1 MMGQVSIWTGI
12 NSSGKSTLLGQ
23 ILIEAINQN
32 FGVCAYSGEL
42 PAPVFR
48 SWIELQMAGPKYLDK
63 SYDELRQD
71 YTFHV
76 PMDIQKKL
84 RKWYKNKFF
93 IHDTFGTADA
103 GDLIGVFEYA
113 AENLGCKVF
122 MIDNL
127 MTTSFRGRDYY
138 RGQSQFIG
146 RAVDFAH
153 KFNVHVHI
161 VAHPRK
167 TRSMVTKMDISGSGD
182 ITNRA
187 DNVFCVTRF
196 RPGEDKGEFDGADTA
211 LHVLKNRFSGKQD
224 IGVGLGFDERSRRF
238 CMVGEGFGREYG
250 WSEKI

>member
-1 MMGQVSIWTGI
+1 MSIWTGI

-23 ILIEAINQN
+23 LLIEAVNQN

-48 SWIELQMAGPKYLDK
+48 SWIELQMAGPKHLEK
-63 SYDELRQD
+63 SYDEMKQD

-76 PMDIQKKL
+76 PVDIQKKL
-84 RKWYKNKFF
+84 RKWYKNKFY
-93 IHDTFGTADA
+93 IHDTFGTAEA
-103 GDLIGVFEYA
+103 GDLMDVFEYA
-113 AENLGCKVF
+113 AETLGCKVF

-127 MTTSFRGRDYY
+127 MTTSLRGRDYY
-138 RGQSQFIG
+138 RSQSQFIG
-146 RAVDFAH
+146 RVVDFAH
-153 KFNVHVHI
+153 KFKVHVHI

-196 RPGEDKGEFDGADTA
+196 KPGDDRGEFDGADTA
-211 LHVLKNRFSGKQD
+211 LHVLKNRFSGRKQD
-224 IGVGLGFDERSRRF
+224 IGVGLRFDERSRRF
-238 CMVGEGFGREYG
+238 CMVGEGFGWEYG
-250 WSEKI
+250 WSERI